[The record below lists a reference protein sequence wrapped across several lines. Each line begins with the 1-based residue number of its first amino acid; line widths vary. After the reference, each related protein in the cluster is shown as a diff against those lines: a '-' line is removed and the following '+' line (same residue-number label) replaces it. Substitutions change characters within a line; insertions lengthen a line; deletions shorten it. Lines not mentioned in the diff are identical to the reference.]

1 MTCLRKAIG
10 ANYGS
15 EVRVTKGH
23 TARVGDDCSSGGF
36 ASAPMRTRAGFMTR
50 PWTAG
55 LFALAATAV
64 PLTGVPAQMTT
75 PPAQLNRP
83 VYPGRANVP
92 GVSGGHFVVVACES
106 FRLRQIA
113 CPVASHANV
122 KVARVL
128 GGRCITG
135 LTWFYD
141 RHAIHVR
148 GGCRA
153 VFIVGGAP
161 QSPLQPR

>member
-1 MTCLRKAIG
+1 MTCLRKVIV

-23 TARVGDDCSSGGF
+23 AATVGDDCSSGGI
-36 ASAPMRTRAGFMTR
+36 ASASMRTRGGFMTR

-64 PLTGVPAQMTT
+64 PLTDVPARMTT
-75 PPAQLNRP
+75 PQTQLNRP
-83 VYPGRANVP
+83 VYPGRANVS
-92 GVSGGHFVVVACES
+92 GVSGRHFVVVRCES

-122 KVARVL
+122 KVAHVL

-153 VFIVGGAP
+153 VFIVGGAAQTP
-161 QSPLQPR
+161 VQPR